1 MKKIK
6 KNSEKVA
13 FSIVMIILLLIA
25 AIELVPFL
33 WMFMSGFKSNSELL
47 LDPFAFPETWLVNN
61 YQRAWVNGIGKYL
74 LNSIWVTG
82 VSTVLTLVFSILAA
96 YPIARIKFKYSKAAL
111 IFVMSGLML
120 APMVAMIPLYKILI
134 GTHLYDTY
142 WAMIIPYLK
151 GICGSNCRSKKTS
164 PDPKKIYV
172 EIRVLIF

>member
-96 YPIARIKFKYSKAAL
+96 YQ
-111 IFVMSGLML
+111 
-120 APMVAMIPLYKILI
+120 I
-134 GTHLYDTY
+134 GR
-142 WAMIIPYLK
+142 A
-151 GICGSNCRSKKTS
+151 SCR
-164 PDPKKIYV
+164 
-172 EIRVLIF
+172 ERV